1 MQSLECCFVISVLF
15 VVISSIFADFA
26 FNVFDT
32 VTDAKRG
39 FHHEGL
45 EAHED
50 RNE

>member
-1 MQSLECCFVISVLF
+1 MISGVF
-15 VVISSIFADFA
+15 VVVSSILANFAAFV

-32 VTDAKRG
+32 DSNDKRE